1 MELTLILLA
10 AMCLVVLVL
19 VGWVL
24 TLLSLPGNWL
34 IVASTALYA
43 LLIPNTST
51 WDISW
56 TLVTVLAVLAGLG
69 EIIEL
74 IAAAAGVQRLGG
86 SRRSALLS
94 GVGSIIG
101 ALLGTA
107 WIPVPIVGTLLGA
120 CLGALGGAM
129 LGESWKGRASGH
141 NWQVGLAA
149 FWGRLLGS
157 MAKILIASVLVTVTL
172 AGLLIH

>member
-1 MELTLILLA
+1 MELTLTLLSA
-10 AMCLVVLVL
+10 LCLVALL
-19 VGWVL
+19 LIGWVL

-34 IVASTALYA
+34 IVVATALYSW
-43 LLIPNTST
+43 LIADTST

-56 TLVTVLAVLAGLG
+56 TLVIVLAVLAGLG
-69 EIIEL
+69 EAIEL

-101 ALLGTA
+101 AILGTA
-107 WIPVPIVGTLLGA
+107 WIPVPIVGTVFGA

-129 LGESWKGRASGH
+129 FGESWKGRQIDH

-172 AGLLIH
+172 AGLLIR